1 MAEEEGGG
9 ILMKK
14 KAIAIQK
21 DNGKWWCY
29 VVAVLLV
36 IIFLLPMYVLLNI
49 SFREIQDI
57 GSKLALPKVAT
68 IKNYVDA
75 FVSGDLWI
83 GFKNSV
89 ILVVETVLVEIVFSA
104 LAAYGLARSG
114 GKLADK
120 IRSLNMGIM
129 MIPSLALLVGTY
141 SLMAKLSM
149 TNTLWG
155 LALLTAAGGMPAT
168 TFMYTNFIVS
178 IPVALDEAAAI
189 DGAGILTTFF
199 RIIMPQLKVVTVT
212 RIIISAVGCWNNYLM
227 PMFLLQNK
235 SKFTVI
241 LVIKSAFNATNG
253 LGNLPLA
260 CATCSLGLLPV
271 ILLYLFLQRYI
282 IAGQLDSAVK

>member
-1 MAEEEGGG
+1 
-9 ILMKK
+9 MKK
-14 KAIAIQK
+14 KTIKLSSDSTRWWYYAIAI
-21 DNGKWWCY
+21 
-29 VVAVLLV
+29 VVVV
-36 IIFLLPMYVLLNI
+36 IFLLPIYVLLNI

-57 GSKLALPKVAT
+57 GSKLAFPEIVT
-68 IKNYVDA
+68 FQNYIDA
-75 FVSGDLWI
+75 FINGDLWS

-89 ILVVETVLVEIVFSA
+89 ILVIETVAVEIICSA

-114 GKLADK
+114 GKLAQK
-120 IRSLNMGIM
+120 ISSLNMGIM

-155 LALLTAAGGMPAT
+155 LALLTAAGGIPAT
-168 TFMYTNFIVS
+168 TFMYMNFIVA
-178 IPVALDEAAAI
+178 IPTALDEAAAI
-189 DGAGILTTFF
+189 DGAGVLSTFF
-199 RIIMPQLKVVTVT
+199 RIIMPQLKAVTVT

-227 PMFLLQNK
+227 PMYLLQNK

-260 CATCSLGLLPV
+260 CATCALGLLPV
-271 ILLYLFLQRYI
+271 IVLYLFLQRYI
-282 IAGQLDSAVK
+282 IEGQIDSAVK